1 MWLILIGLE
10 QTKTLFLINYSITQN
25 KWLKTKLKGEK
36 MEEWKVKLKQ
46 YTYYILIAALSI
58 ISLIVFP
65 MLGSSAEINNTFP
78 TDEIGW
84 TTYIII
90 RCIVVLMNMLIFSNF
105 LLQAK
110 VNISEDESYKA
121 ANEILG
127 KIKPKNYKPRSPSQ
141 YLWKTY
147 LTKGTILIITT
158 ICSLFVI
165 GNAILNYDYMI
176 LIATIFTVITS
187 IIFGVMSMR
196 RTELYYTSEYLD
208 YANYIKEN
216 QDDNN

>member
-1 MWLILIGLE
+1 
-10 QTKTLFLINYSITQN
+10 
-25 KWLKTKLKGEK
+25 

-78 TDEIGW
+78 TDEMGW

-176 LIATIFTVITS
+176 LIATIFTVIIS

>member
-10 QTKTLFLINYSITQN
+10 QTKILFLINYSTTQN

-110 VNISEDESYKA
+110 VNILEDESYKA

-147 LTKGTILIITT
+147 LTKGTTLIITI